1 MKYFLFIPFMIYQ
14 FLKKRNKTDSD
25 AYMNSILIFF
35 IYTFLYTFFLIPQ
48 SVDFLFIIIN
58 KISTVLGF
66 STNNKLVKYAFFI
79 ILTIPFFALIRKKR
93 LDTIKFND
101 FEYKIA
107 YVLTGFILWFPIA
120 LFIFL
125 LIKLLLVE

>member
-1 MKYFLFIPFMIYQ
+1 MIYQ

-25 AYMNSILIFF
+25 AYMNSILIFL

-48 SVDFLFIIIN
+48 SVDFVFIIIN

-79 ILTIPFFALIRKKR
+79 ILTIPFFAFIRKK
-93 LDTIKFND
+93 
-101 FEYKIA
+101 KIG
-107 YVLTGFILWFPIA
+107 YHKI
-120 LFIFL
+120 
-125 LIKLLLVE
+125 